1 VTNIHVRIGDILES
15 GAQTVVNTVNTE
27 GVMGKGIALQ
37 FKRRF
42 PAMYEDYVARCRR
55 KEVRLGRPYI
65 YAASIPWVINFPTK
79 DHWRSRTR
87 LDDIVDGLDHL
98 EANYRDWGVRSLAV
112 PPLGCGEGGLEWRI
126 VGRILYAFL
135 KRLEIPVE
143 LYAPFG
149 TPDVQLSPEFLESEV
164 ESPFD
169 RGPARLPAAWV
180 AIAAIVHRIEQE
192 PYRWPVGRM
201 MFQKI
206 AYFATE
212 EGLPTNLHYLR
223 GSYGPYADDAK
234 KMQTQLVNNGVLRE
248 VRRGRMFAVETGPA
262 FEEAVG
268 AYSRDLDGWREAIE
282 RVADLFL
289 RFNTLQAE
297 IAGTAHFAAKYIVD
311 NRGPRTSEMD
321 VLDAVRAWKMRRKPP
336 LKDADVARMIRNL
349 NLLGWID
356 VDHSADL
363 PLPVDELELLEA

>member
-1 VTNIHVRIGDILES
+1 MSDIDVRIGDILDS
-15 GAQTVVNTVNTE
+15 GAQTLVNTVNTE

-42 PAMYEDYVARCRR
+42 PQMFEDYAERCRR
-55 KEVRLGRPYI
+55 GAVRLGRPYLF
-65 YAASIPWVINFPTK
+65 AASIPWVLNFPTK
-79 DHWRSRTR
+79 DHWRSRAR
-87 LDDIVDGLDHL
+87 LEDIVEGLEYFERH
-98 EANYRDWGVRSLAV
+98 YRDWGVRSIAV
-112 PPLGCGEGGLEWRI
+112 PPLGCGEGGLEWRV
-126 VGRILYAFL
+126 VGRVLYRVL
-135 KRLEIPVE
+135 SRLDIPVE

-149 TPDVQLSPEFLESEV
+149 TPDAQLSSSFLESDI

-169 RGPARLPAAWV
+169 RGTARLPPAWI
-180 AIAAIVHRIEQE
+180 AIAAIVDRIERE
-192 PYRWPVGRM
+192 PYRWPIGRM

-212 EGLPTNLHYLR
+212 EGLPTKLHYLR

-234 KMQTQLVNNGVLRE
+234 KMQTQLVNNGVLQE

-262 FEEAVG
+262 FNEAME
-268 AYSRDLDGWREAIE
+268 AYGRDLE
-282 RVADLFL
+282 RWSDVISRVTDLFL

-297 IAGTAHFAAKYIVD
+297 IAGTAHFAAKYLVD
-311 NRGPRTSEMD
+311 RDPRPSEMD
-321 VLDAVRAWKMRRKPP
+321 VLQAVRDWKMRRKPP
-336 LKDADVARMIRNL
+336 LKEPAVAAMIRNL

-356 VDHSADL
+356 LEMSDEL